1 MSAGDVHEDE
11 ADELA
16 IFMTDGLRA
25 GLVIDIGQA
34 ISASTFSHVMPSAII
49 SGGLSFTTVPIG
61 INSLPRFRNGWIV
74 TSMTT
79 RVAMR
84 GSQWKRSRKW
94 TNRW

>member
-1 MSAGDVHEDE
+1 MA
-11 ADELA
+11 
-16 IFMTDGLRA
+16 DGLRA

-34 ISASTFSHVMPSAII
+34 ISASTFSHVMP
-49 SGGLSFTTVPIG
+49 GRHYFRWLEFTTVSIIKSGAGLSGG
-61 INSLPRFRNGWIV
+61 INSLPRPRNGWIV